1 MFKTIILEDMDKFQ
15 FKLNQDRYEEYPIRE
30 WCEYYFGH
38 AGRRWYVKGG
48 TIGFSRSVDAFLYF
62 IVWE

>member
-1 MFKTIILEDMDKFQ
+1 MDKFQ